1 MIGRSRNGGSDLR
14 APDPTTPSGGHRV
27 GAYAVGLALL
37 LLGAGVLLLGWIG
50 QGGYRVVETY
60 GGLGGGW
67 AQLLV
72 LLALAVGVVVGGCLV
87 LVARLLDRATRARWL
102 LLTGITLALLAAAV
116 GAYLG
121 FLEYTAASA
130 RAEHACDDPVGRA
143 LVSFAE
149 GLDPGPLV
157 IQDGALSR
165 GRDDGRCLVL
175 VNVAPDADV
184 AAEIARVA
192 AANGWSRTE
201 DGWLSQQGVSLTYD
215 ATNEPDTMTVV
226 ELLGRRVDQP

>member
-1 MIGRSRNGGSDLR
+1 
-14 APDPTTPSGGHRV
+14 
-27 GAYAVGLALL
+27 
-37 LLGAGVLLLGWIG
+37 
-50 QGGYRVVETY
+50 
-60 GGLGGGW
+60 
-67 AQLLV
+67 
-72 LLALAVGVVVGGCLV
+72 
-87 LVARLLDRATRARWL
+87 
-102 LLTGITLALLAAAV
+102 
-116 GAYLG
+116 
-121 FLEYTAASA
+121 
-130 RAEHACDDPVGRA
+130 
-143 LVSFAE
+143 
-149 GLDPGPLV
+149 V